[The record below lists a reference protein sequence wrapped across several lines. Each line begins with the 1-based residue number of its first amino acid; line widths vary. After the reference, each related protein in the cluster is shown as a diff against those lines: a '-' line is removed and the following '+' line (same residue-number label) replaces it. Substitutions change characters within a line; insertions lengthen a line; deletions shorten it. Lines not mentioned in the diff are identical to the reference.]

1 MQASEG
7 FRERK
12 WLLSLPKCKKKKER
26 ERETSHRREWFLPT
40 PPGFPGGTV
49 VKNLLPRTGDRRR
62 GSNPWVR
69 KIPWRRKSQPIP
81 VFLPGKFHGQKS
93 PEDYSPWRCNELA
106 TAEQLHMH
114 TALPFY
120 YNASTPPLCTH
131 RKHYCYQASFCQENL
146 RFILWRS

>member
-1 MQASEG
+1 MI
-7 FRERK
+7 
-12 WLLSLPKCKKKKER
+12 
-26 ERETSHRREWFLPT
+26 PT
-40 PPGFPGGTV
+40 YPTW
-49 VKNLLPRTGDRRR
+49 LPRWHSGKESASQDRRQRRR

-93 PEDYSPWRCNELA
+93 PEDYSPWRCKELA
-106 TAEQLHMH
+106 TTEQMHTH

-131 RKHYCYQASFCQENL
+131 LKHYCYQASFCQENL